1 MPTFS
6 PDSLLAAR
14 FHNAHPGLQLTAIVD
29 AALPVTRINADVLA
43 QDRKQIPL
51 LDEFVLRL
59 VDANISTEA
68 AIAGFLGL
76 PSDMVTDTIAD
87 HFHKDLLTYGPSRS
101 AEGTRQLKLTPR
113 GEQQERELSSVVPVR
128 VNEPIVFD
136 QLLWK
141 VSSFDRRMIIPRRQ
155 AQEQNMLL
163 LPAAQRRPVE
173 MGDLTA
179 AAINIQ
185 LRERGL
191 TDREVLQIKQITELK
206 ASRVLPAK
214 LLVYADV
221 DRTDIQLGVVIDG
234 ELSPEHEL
242 ALISYGG
249 AKALGIQVEAPAE
262 RPSLDPDL
270 ERARVPLAEV
280 TKKRAEQAA
289 VQLAAVAHKEPAE
302 ELPRDEIRAISVFE
316 HPDLLEEALTQARRR
331 ILLIAPWIKRAI
343 VDTSFISKLETR
355 LRRGVSVHIAYGYTL
370 NDPKNDRDSVRRLE
384 NLASRYKEKFTF
396 TRVKSTHAKVLVY
409 DDVWITTSFNWL
421 SFAGDRD
428 RTYRM
433 EEGTLVRGRKTA
445 DETFQHYLEL
455 IAQES
460 A

>member
-14 FHNAHPGLQLTAIVD
+14 FQNARPGLELTAIAD
-29 AALPVTRINADVLA
+29 AALPVARIGADVLA

-59 VDANISTEA
+59 VGTNLRTEE
-68 AIAGFLGL
+68 AIGGFLGL
-76 PSDMVTDTIAD
+76 PSDMVIDTIAD
-87 HFHKDLLTYGPSRS
+87 HFHKDLLTYGPSDSTSGAR
-101 AEGTRQLKLTPR
+101 RLRLTPR
-113 GEQQERELSSVVPVR
+113 GEQQERELSSITPVR
-128 VNEPIVFD
+128 VNEPLIFD

-163 LPAAQRRPVE
+163 LPVAQRRPIE
-173 MGDLTA
+173 ISDLTT

-191 TDREVLQIKQITELK
+191 TDREVLQVKQITESK
-206 ASRVLPAK
+206 APRVLPAK
-214 LLVYADV
+214 LLVYADA

-234 ELSPEHEL
+234 ELSPDHEL
-242 ALISYGG
+242 ALLSHGG
-249 AKALGIQVEAPAE
+249 AKALGIQVEAPAD

-270 ERARVPLAEV
+270 ERARIPLAEV
-280 TKKRAEQAA
+280 TKRRAEQAA
-289 VQLAAVAHKEPAE
+289 VQLATSAPEESAE
-302 ELPRDEIRAISVFE
+302 GLPRDEIRAISVFE
-316 HPDLLEEALTQARRR
+316 HSDLLEDALTQARRR

-355 LRRGVSVHIAYGYTL
+355 LRRGVSVHIAYGYSP
-370 NDPKNDRDSVRRLE
+370 NDPKNDRDAVRRIE

-396 TRVKSTHAKVLVY
+396 TRVKSTHAKILIY

-433 EEGTLVRGRKTA
+433 EEGTLVRGRRTV
-445 DETFQHYLEL
+445 DENYQHYLDL

-460 A
+460 E

>member
-1 MPTFS
+1 M
-6 PDSLLAAR
+6 
-14 FHNAHPGLQLTAIVD
+14 
-29 AALPVTRINADVLA
+29 A

-59 VDANISTEA
+59 VNANVRTEG

-87 HFHKDLLTYGPSRS
+87 HFHKDLLTYGPSDSPAVPR
-101 AEGTRQLKLTPR
+101 RLKLTAR
-113 GEQQERELSSVVPVR
+113 GEQQERELSSITPVR
-128 VNEPIVFD
+128 VNEPLVFD
-136 QLLWK
+136 QLLWR

-163 LPAAQRRPVE
+163 LPAAQRRLVE
-173 MGDLTA
+173 MSDLTA
-179 AAINIQ
+179 AAINAQ
-185 LRERGL
+185 LREGGL
-191 TDREVLQIKQITELK
+191 TDREVLQIKQIKQITESR
-206 ASRVLPAK
+206 APRVLPAK
-214 LLVYADV
+214 LLVYADA

-234 ELSPEHEL
+234 ELSPDHEL
-242 ALISYGG
+242 ALLSHGG

-270 ERARVPLAEV
+270 ERARIPLAEV
-280 TKKRAEQAA
+280 TKKRAEEAA
-289 VQLAAVAHKEPAE
+289 DQLAAVAPKEPAE
-302 ELPRDEIRAISVFE
+302 ELPRDEIRAFSVFE
-316 HPDLLEEALTQARRR
+316 HSDLLEEALAQARRR

-343 VDTSFISKLETR
+343 VNTSFLSKLETR
-355 LRRGVSVHIAYGYTL
+355 LRRDVSVHIAYGYTP
-370 NDPKNDRDSVRRLE
+370 NDPKNDRDAVRKLE

-421 SFAGDRD
+421 SFEGDRD

-433 EEGTLVRGRKTA
+433 EEGTLVRGRETV
-445 DETFQHYLEL
+445 DENYQHYLEL

-460 A
+460 E